1 MGNDALTAD
10 NFGVETVCM
19 QKKQKTEAAEPVS
32 ADSLQKIRLESS
44 PFLIT
49 SHDFYLD
56 FVVYNA
62 RSSRLPPKK

>member
-1 MGNDALTAD
+1 MGNGALTAH

-19 QKKQKTEAAEPVS
+19 QKKQKAETAELAS
-32 ADSLQKIRLESS
+32 ADSLQKKRLESS

-49 SHDFYLD
+49 LHDFYLD

-62 RSSRLPPKK
+62 RSSQLPPKK